1 MYMRE
6 TSKINGKE
14 MYRLFLEKA
23 EQGDA
28 LAQYRLANM
37 YEVGY
42 GVKKDKNK
50 AFEWYQKAAEQHNVD
65 ACYKMGEI
73 YLHASA
79 HDDVVK
85 PDNKKAFD
93 WYLQAAE
100 HGHHEAQHVLGLW
113 FLYELEKYGEEYVE
127 NAFKYFAEVAK
138 QENKYSDDMI
148 DQVNH
153 FFGLALNEEYA
164 HLYDQCLKFS
174 KNRCIVAQYMLGQ
187 IYCQKGIKENN
198 RKYLKKAL
206 EFFTFVLETALV
218 DYYGGSRY
226 RKNLHGA
233 EFTKHVFYCGEY
245 ESIRSCLM
253 GIEIM
258 WNNNKL
264 DEQDKAKVLG
274 LLEMAANAGVPEI
287 IEFLEKIAKKG

>member
-1 MYMRE
+1 MI
-6 TSKINGKE
+6 KINGKE
-14 MYRLFLEKA
+14 MFKLFMEKA

-42 GVKKDKNK
+42 GVGKDKNK

-65 ACYKMGEI
+65 AYYKMGEI

-85 PDNKKAFD
+85 RDNKNAFN

-100 HGHHEAQHVLGLW
+100 QGHIEAQYIVGLW
-113 FLYELEKYGEEYVE
+113 NLFELEEYGEEYV
-127 NAFKYFAEVAK
+127 NKGFKQFTEIAVKERKYNDEVINQAGR
-138 QENKYSDDMI
+138 
-148 DQVNH
+148 
-153 FFGLALNEEYA
+153 FFGTALYKEHVN
-164 HLYDQCLKFS
+164 LYEQCTKFA
-174 KNRCIVAQYMLGQ
+174 KKDCIVARYMLGQ
-187 IYCQKGIKENN
+187 IYCQKGIRENN

-206 EFFTFVLETALV
+206 ECFTFVLETALV

-233 EFTKHVFYCGEY
+233 DFAKHIFYCGEY
-245 ESIRSCLM
+245 TSIGSCLM
-253 GIEIM
+253 GIQIM
-258 WNNNKL
+258 WNINKL

-274 LLEMAANAGVPEI
+274 LLEMAANAGVSEA
-287 IEFLEKIAKKG
+287 IEFLEEIAKKG